1 MGGKEIEEFYR
12 NLAVEENV
20 AASTQNQALR
30 AIASQKKTGKMPIP
44 HNRRICFLILFNQ
57 KDRLL

>member
-30 AIASQKKTGKMPIP
+30 AIALQKK
-44 HNRRICFLILFNQ
+44 
-57 KDRLL
+57 DRQDAHPTK

>member
-30 AIASQKKTGKMPIP
+30 AIALQKK
-44 HNRRICFLILFNQ
+44 
-57 KDRLL
+57 DRQYAHPTEESVS